1 MTSESKNSKHNKKRY
16 EDNESSYCVSNSR
29 TINKIGDNVKIIHDK
44 IRHSLNGIIYYIV
57 SKSEC
62 LDCEFNILVNIDHD
76 NYVWCKKD
84 HILTI
89 EEQKS
94 NIQISNDDIDNY
106 FEDSIDIDSF
116 IDDYLITLKYN

>member
-1 MTSESKNSKHNKKRY
+1 MTSKSKKSKHNEKRY
-16 EDNESSYCVSNSR
+16 ENNESSYCVSNSR

-44 IRHSLNGIIYYIV
+44 IKYPLNGIIYYIV

-62 LDCEFNILVNIDHD
+62 LDCELNILVNIDP
-76 NYVWCKKD
+76 NYYVWCKKD
-84 HILTI
+84 NILTI
-89 EEQKS
+89 EKKKS
-94 NIQISNDDIDNY
+94 SIQISDDDINNY